1 MKIDD
6 EYYQTH
12 QRRGCI
18 FIFITALAR
27 IFGLITLTGLVFVTY
42 LEWLEMDLWN
52 FRIYITIVTIVFA
65 YLEVLWILDK
75 CITCCICCFRSEAC
89 FYWLCCIPIDNWLKT
104 IIYVGLSIPFFVP
117 TWLSPIIRTDVKI
130 VGALLSFTGL
140 LYFVK
145 TFKYKK
151 MNTDELQED
160 DCLFRISNSTT
171 RPSMSTQTSI
181 IGINND
187 NLSSTFTIEQEMN
200 KTH

>member
-1 MKIDD
+1 MIFEKK
-6 EYYQTH
+6 YRYL
-12 QRRGCI
+12 RGVGSI
-18 FIFITALAR
+18 H
-27 IFGLITLTGLVFVTY
+27 
-42 LEWLEMDLWN
+42 
-52 FRIYITIVTIVFA
+52 
-65 YLEVLWILDK
+65 K
-75 CITCCICCFRSEAC
+75 SEAC

-171 RPSMSTQTSI
+171 RPSMSTQTSV